1 MRDRLFIR
9 LDHNTSVEAAWLR
22 TGEVAGQ
29 SYDESPGKTQEP
41 AQGSL
46 EQAALESAGCRI
58 IVLVPG
64 VDVLLTSAVV
74 PSRNRQRIMSVI
86 PYMLEEQ
93 LANDVDELHF
103 AIGQRDTD
111 GRVCTAIVEQR
122 CMDEWLKRLRDAGI
136 EPDIIVTETQAL
148 PLATEGWTLLK
159 ESDVTLIRTGK
170 QNGFSLDS
178 ANLEMVLP
186 MVLTENQDNMPS
198 QIRWIECNT
207 ESVNVPMDFPEFN
220 VEVNAEAYERTALE
234 LFAEHFNENE
244 AINLLQ
250 GTYSRR
256 EQLGRLWR
264 PWRPAVAMLVLLM
277 VLHAG
282 VTISDYLSLS
292 HERQMLAERIDKIYL
307 DTFPD
312 ARKVVNPRAQME
324 ERLKSLRG
332 GTTRVSGGF
341 LDLLAGSGN
350 SLNQTAGLELQRV
363 SYRDGQL
370 DLAIVIQDLQGLD
383 QLKQRLASQSGYS
396 VEIQSATA
404 RGNSVEARLQ
414 LKSTGS

>member
-1 MRDRLFIR
+1 MRNSLFIR
-9 LDHNTSVEAAWLR
+9 LDHNVSVEASWLR
-22 TGEVAGQ
+22 VGEAAQKVP
-29 SYDESPGKTQEP
+29 ES

-46 EQAALESAGCRI
+46 EQAALEATGCRI

-64 VDVLLTSAVV
+64 IDVLLTNAVV
-74 PSRNRQRIMSVI
+74 PSRNRQRIMSAI

-103 AIGQRDTD
+103 AIGRREPD
-111 GRVCTAIVEQR
+111 GRISTAIVDR
-122 CMDEWLKRLRDAGI
+122 IRMDDWIKRLRDAGI
-136 EPDIIVTETQAL
+136 EPDMIVADTLAL
-148 PLATEGWTLLK
+148 PLTPNGWTLLK
-159 ESDVTLIRTGK
+159 EPDVTLIRAGR
-170 QNGFSLDS
+170 QNGFSIDTT
-178 ANLEMVLP
+178 NLETVLP
-186 MVLTENQDNMPS
+186 MVLAEHQDNPPE

-207 ESVNVPMDFPEFN
+207 ESVTLPFDLSEYAIEANT
-220 VEVNAEAYERTALE
+220 EAYGGAPLE
-234 LFAEHFNENE
+234 LFAEYFDDSD

-264 PWRPAVAMLVLLM
+264 PWRPAAAMLVLLI

-282 VTISDYLSLS
+282 MTIADYLSLRN
-292 HERQMLAERIDKIYL
+292 ERQALADHIDKIYL

-312 ARKVVNPRAQME
+312 AHRVVNARAQME
-324 ERLKSLRG
+324 DRLQSLRG
-332 GTTRVSGGF
+332 GTTKASGGF
-341 LDLLAGSGN
+341 LDLLAASGD
-350 SLNQTAGLELQRV
+350 SLKQTGGLELQRL

-370 DLAIVIQDLQGLD
+370 DLAIVIPDLQGLD
-383 QLKQRLASQSGYS
+383 QLKQHLATQSGYA

-414 LKSTGS
+414 LKSSDS